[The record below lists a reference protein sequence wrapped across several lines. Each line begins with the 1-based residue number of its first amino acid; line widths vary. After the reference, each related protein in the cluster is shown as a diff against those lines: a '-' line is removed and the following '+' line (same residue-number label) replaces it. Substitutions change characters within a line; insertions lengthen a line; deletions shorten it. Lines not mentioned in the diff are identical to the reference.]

1 MRYQIQRF
9 RKVDHA
15 TVKASF
21 DISFDAVLVRG
32 FSLIQTADG
41 GRFIS
46 PPSEKY
52 TKDGQQKFKD
62 IAVFTDDLVKADIYI
77 DVKKLYEI
85 APEAQPQAGSASG
98 YHNDDDVP
106 FI

>member
-1 MRYQIQRF
+1 MSYRIQNF

-21 DISFDAVLVRG
+21 DIDFGAVQVRG
-32 FSLIQTADG
+32 FNLIQKADG

-62 IAVFTDDLVKADIYI
+62 IAIFKDDLLKAQI
-77 DVKKLYEI
+77 DVDVSQLFKVTAE
-85 APEAQPQAGSASG
+85 PQPRSGSAAPFT
-98 YHNDDDVP
+98 DDDVP
-106 FI
+106 FS